1 MTACGSLLGQS
12 LPDRV
17 YQIDLLFV
25 WTTWERREK
34 RLKTWLLISWCV
46 RKKEEEREA
55 FIHEI
60 SHSLKGDMTETTF
73 ISSLQVQICDPQKSQ

>member
-34 RLKTWLLISWCV
+34 RLKAWLL
-46 RKKEEEREA
+46 KEEEREA

-73 ISSLQVQICDPQKSQ
+73 ISSPQVQICDPQKSQWSPPFV